1 MYGCRFL
8 CSLLLRAINL
18 EIELNVK
25 NDKAM
30 SPDSPSGGGQS
41 PSPIIR
47 VQDLTVRYGEDTI
60 LQDVTFDVFPGEI
73 MAVLGRSGCG
83 KSTLFKAMIGL
94 VERSAGTV
102 FIDGSIVQ
110 AGIEADNERILRK
123 IGVLFQSGA
132 LFTSMTVAENVAFPL
147 RQFTKLPHKNIE
159 QLIRIKLS
167 QVGLLGRELYLPAE
181 LSGGMQKRVAL
192 ARAMALDPK
201 ILFFDEPSAGLD
213 PVTSAEL
220 DETILNIT
228 QALGTT
234 IIIVTHE
241 LESIFHVASRAIML
255 DAEERGIIAQG
266 TPEELRQNCSDV
278 RVQQFFRRTSG
289 EMVEKI
295 TVPV

>member
-1 MYGCRFL
+1 VNLTKHTPKCTNSY
-8 CSLLLRAINL
+8 SRA
-18 EIELNVK
+18 
-25 NDKAM
+25 DK
-30 SPDSPSGGGQS
+30 SSD
-41 PSPIIR
+41 PIIR
-47 VQDLTVRYGEDTI
+47 VQDLSVRYGEDII
-60 LQDVTFDVFPGEI
+60 LQGVTFDVFPGEI
-73 MAVLGRSGCG
+73 IAVLGRSGCG

-94 VERSAGTV
+94 IERSEGTV

-110 AGIEADNERILRK
+110 AGANAENERVLRK
-123 IGVLFQSGA
+123 VGVLFQSGA

-147 RQFTKLPHKNIE
+147 RQFTKLSQKNIE

-167 QVGLLGRELYLPAE
+167 QVGLLGREHYLPAE

-220 DETILNIT
+220 DDTILNIT

-234 IIIVTHE
+234 IIIITHE
-241 LESIFHVASRAIML
+241 LDSIFSVASRAIML

-266 TPEELRQNCSDV
+266 SPEELRQSCSDV
-278 RVQQFFRRTSG
+278 RVQQFFRRTSR
-289 EMVEKI
+289 EMPEKK
-295 TVPV
+295 TSPG